1 MNKKDIARKMPFNR
15 FRLSFR
21 GRLMEHKKLNRKD
34 TKRFN
39 CWRKLPHA
47 FYSAGI
53 SVWND
58 NAYQPMTAMSDEMLE
73 QV

>member
-1 MNKKDIARKMPFNR
+1 
-15 FRLSFR
+15 
-21 GRLMEHKKLNRKD
+21 MEHKKLNRND

-53 SVWND
+53 SGWND
-58 NAYQPMTAMSDEMLE
+58 NAYQPMTAMSDEKLE
-73 QV
+73 QA